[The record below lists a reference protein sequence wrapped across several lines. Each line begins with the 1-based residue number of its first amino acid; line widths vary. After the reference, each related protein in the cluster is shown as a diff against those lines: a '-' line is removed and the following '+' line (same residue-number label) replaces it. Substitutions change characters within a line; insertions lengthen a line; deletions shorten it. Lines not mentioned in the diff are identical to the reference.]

1 LGTFYSFNVEFP
13 PHKVTIMW
21 TLFLP
26 MLAALS
32 FGWRS
37 GLIAATAGL
46 AGFFPFWQWP
56 SNGWANLVN
65 VLQYTGWYVWHGYCA
80 EQHHKRPSLWN
91 NLYIAQVIFTLCY
104 AVLQMGPYYWLFQLN
119 PPFWYPSAATS
130 MPFMINVG
138 ITVKAVFSLFMQM
151 FLCDALMTLPA
162 IRRFFALP
170 VSPSARFNLR
180 IIVTSFLI
188 SLMVVISYF
197 ALEAFLFKGSITEIS
212 HYILAPQFQ
221 RIAVLILLLSLPAGA
236 YLAGFFERRLEAEDE
251 LRKDKEKYR
260 ELVEN
265 ANSIILKMDPSGK
278 VTFFNEFAQG
288 FFKYTEEEI
297 VGRNVVG
304 TIVPERESTGRDLKR
319 MIEEIGLNPDGY
331 VSNINENIRRDG
343 ERVWVAWTNKPIRDV
358 HGRVVGIL
366 CIGNDITERKRAEEE
381 LCKSEERLKLAL
393 EAAQD
398 AVWDWH
404 VKSGGSYYSPRFYT
418 MLGYEP
424 REFEMNYKV
433 LRRLAHPNDIG
444 AVESILTDV
453 LQGRADSYSIEFR
466 MRAKDGSYRWL
477 LGRGKA
483 VEFAEDGSVLRLAGT
498 NSDITE
504 RRRLE
509 EQLRQVQKMEAL
521 GTLASGI
528 AHDFNNILAGIIGFA
543 ELLSMFHLP
552 DEEGRARNHVDQ
564 ILNAG
569 YRARDL
575 VQQVLTLSRER
586 EQEKMPVQLHSLIKE
601 VGRFLRSSLP
611 TTIEIRRI
619 INCQD
624 ATVLADPTQM
634 HQVLMNLC
642 TNAAHAMKDGGGVLE
657 IRLDEVELDAQNME
671 GLLDL
676 PPGPYLMMA
685 VSDTGHGMSE
695 QIMEKVFDPYFTT
708 KKPAEGTGLGL
719 AVVQGI
725 VKNHGGTI
733 AVRSEDGKGTTFQ
746 VFLPRCAEGTVASVA
761 ESEGLP
767 PKGSECILFVDDEE
781 SIVNLS
787 KQALVNLGYDVVGE
801 TSSTQALETFIGRP
815 DRFDL
820 VVTDL
825 TMPHM
830 TGLRLAREIHRV
842 RADVPII
849 LCSGFS
855 RNVPPEEGRMKEI
868 RHFLTKPVTIRHLA
882 EAVRK
887 VLDQNI

>member
-1 LGTFYSFNVEFP
+1 
-13 PHKVTIMW
+13 
-21 TLFLP
+21 
-26 MLAALS
+26 
-32 FGWRS
+32 
-37 GLIAATAGL
+37 
-46 AGFFPFWQWP
+46 
-56 SNGWANLVN
+56 
-65 VLQYTGWYVWHGYCA
+65 
-80 EQHHKRPSLWN
+80 
-91 NLYIAQVIFTLCY
+91 
-104 AVLQMGPYYWLFQLN
+104 
-119 PPFWYPSAATS
+119 
-130 MPFMINVG
+130 
-138 ITVKAVFSLFMQM
+138 
-151 FLCDALMTLPA
+151 
-162 IRRFFALP
+162 
-170 VSPSARFNLR
+170 
-180 IIVTSFLI
+180 
-188 SLMVVISYF
+188 
-197 ALEAFLFKGSITEIS
+197 
-212 HYILAPQFQ
+212 
-221 RIAVLILLLSLPAGA
+221 
-236 YLAGFFERRLEAEDE
+236 
-251 LRKDKEKYR
+251 
-260 ELVEN
+260 
-265 ANSIILKMDPSGK
+265 
-278 VTFFNEFAQG
+278 
-288 FFKYTEEEI
+288 
-297 VGRNVVG
+297 
-304 TIVPERESTGRDLKR
+304 
-319 MIEEIGLNPDGY
+319 
-331 VSNINENIRRDG
+331 
-343 ERVWVAWTNKPIRDV
+343 
-358 HGRVVGIL
+358 
-366 CIGNDITERKRAEEE
+366 
-381 LCKSEERLKLAL
+381 
-393 EAAQD
+393 
-398 AVWDWH
+398 
-404 VKSGGSYYSPRFYT
+404 
-418 MLGYEP
+418 
-424 REFEMNYKV
+424 
-433 LRRLAHPNDIG
+433 
-444 AVESILTDV
+444 
-453 LQGRADSYSIEFR
+453 
-466 MRAKDGSYRWL
+466 
-477 LGRGKA
+477 
-483 VEFAEDGSVLRLAGT
+483 
-498 NSDITE
+498 
-504 RRRLE
+504 
-509 EQLRQVQKMEAL
+509 MEAL